1 MSVPVR
7 IEEHGALRVIALNDP
22 PTRNALGPLAA
33 ERLME
38 ALEAAAADEAVRLV
52 ALTGDGGVFC
62 SGAAIRA
69 WESADGTG
77 ETLTDVGTALCDL
90 IERLPVPVVGCLPG
104 HAVGGGAELALA
116 CDWRI
121 VDPAAELRFVHTG
134 FGLIPGFGGLARLEL
149 LAGRGAA
156 LRLLSTRAAVG
167 AEEAV
172 RIGLADEAVAAA
184 AQLGWC
190 RERAEAMA
198 GSGRGAVAALKHALW
213 TGDERSAFLH
223 VWPERS
229 LPDRLGS

>member
-7 IEEHGALRVIALNDP
+7 TESHGALRVIALNDP

-33 ERLME
+33 DRLAE
-38 ALEAAAADEAVRLV
+38 ALVAAADDPDARLV
-52 ALTGDGGVFC
+52 MLTGDGGVFC

-77 ETLTDVGTALCDL
+77 ETLTDVGTELCEL
-90 IERLPVPVVGCLPG
+90 IERLPVPVVAALPG

-116 CDWRI
+116 ADWRI
-121 VDPAAELRFVHTG
+121 ADPAAELRFVHTG

-149 LAGRGAA
+149 LAGRGRA
-156 LRLLSTRAAVG
+156 LELLATRAQIG
-167 AEEAV
+167 AEEAA
-172 RIGLADEAVAAA
+172 RIGLADAVVPAAD
-184 AQLGWC
+184 QLTWC
-190 RERAEAMA
+190 LARAEAMQ
-198 GSGRGAVAALKHALW
+198 GSARGAVSALKHALW

-223 VWPERS
+223 VWPDRQ